1 MHVLTALSLSLVVA
15 ALLWNS
21 IYNTVIY
28 LTAARSGKAGRGELG
43 ASRRSLVVVVPSRGE
58 PIRIL
63 AETAARIARACR
75 FIESRCEGLLVLDDD
90 PDYVAKLLEEL
101 SRLRALDRVDIV
113 LRVNG
118 VGGRNGAMNDGVRL
132 SSTELVMV
140 VDADSRV
147 SSSLIDEASRCP
159 DVCVAPWRTYG
170 LYGTRAEE
178 AMRFATDLG
187 TWVFY
192 VLKSR
197 TKLFVYP
204 LGAGTIIDRRVLED
218 IGLWRTDVVQD
229 DMWLGTELAR
239 RGLVPRVL
247 NSHLGVS
254 APPTLDAAAIQLT
267 RWSYGAV
274 DVVVRFWRNIAS
286 SPLPPASKIEA
297 YAYLLQPLQ
306 SVIGFAGLLLGIPA
320 MLLERCS
327 TIFVPEAII
336 PYAVFIAVSAVYAAI
351 VRRFVES
358 FGEELYRAKAPFLMG
373 RSSAISATIL
383 PLLASSALCGL
394 VGKRLRYR
402 ITPKEVGSRRA
413 SPIAICSSIAW
424 GSLFA
429 ASLALSN
436 MPVALMYLAFL
447 AGSLYS
453 LIRLRS

>member
-21 IYNTVIY
+21 VYNTSIY
-28 LTAARSGKAGRGELG
+28 LAASRSQSQRRALSEF
-43 ASRRSLVVVVPSRGE
+43 RRSLSIVVPSRGE

-63 AETAARIARACR
+63 AETAARIADACR
-75 FIESRCEGLLVLDDD
+75 SIEPSCSGILVLDDD
-90 PDYVAKLLEEL
+90 PEYVARLLSEL
-101 SRLRALDRVDIV
+101 ARLGALDRVDVV
-113 LRVNG
+113 LRING
-118 VGGRNGAMNDGVRL
+118 SGGRNGAMNDGVRL
-132 SSTELVMV
+132 SMAELIMV

-147 SSSLIDEASRCP
+147 SRELVDEASRCP
-159 DVCVAPWRTYG
+159 DVCVAPWRTYA
-170 LYGTRAEE
+170 LYSTRAEE

-197 TKLFVYP
+197 TRLFVYP
-204 LGAGTIIDRRVLED
+204 LGAGTTIERRIIED

-229 DMWLGTELAR
+229 DMWLGTELAK
-239 RGLVPRVL
+239 RGYVPRVM
-247 NSHLGVS
+247 NSCLGVS
-254 APPTLDAAAIQLT
+254 APPTLDAAAVQLT

-274 DVVVRFWRNIAS
+274 DVVTRFWRNIAS
-286 SPLPPASKIEA
+286 SPLPRASKIEA

-306 SVIGFAGLLLGIPA
+306 SVIGFAGLILGIPA
-320 MLLERCS
+320 MLLERCL

-394 VGKRLRYR
+394 LRKRLRYR

-413 SPIAICSSIAW
+413 SPIAIYSSIAW
-424 GSLFA
+424 GGLFVS
-429 ASLALSN
+429 SLALGN
-436 MPVALMYLAFL
+436 VPVALMYLAFL